1 MRYTCHFP
9 YNSAAFLAFLKHIL
23 SLIIKSRVVVSA
35 LMTCG
40 KVARMEQLLNNST
53 KKTAAPGF
61 FELRL
66 YNLIAVRFLIAL
78 LLLCLG
84 NSSLQAQE
92 FKHSK
97 KPPLHG
103 QHWVAVGGKPLT
115 ASAGSR
121 IFNQGGNAVDAASA
135 MLAVSATIW
144 DTMGWGGET
153 QALIHDPR
161 SGKVIAINAL
171 GAAPS
176 NATPQTYRS
185 MGMAHPPDYG
195 PLAAVTPGTP
205 GGLLVMLAEYGSM
218 SLAEVLAP
226 AMELAEGYAIE
237 QVQAESIQLYKDI
250 IQLWPDSK
258 RVLLPHYNPRNPNGW
273 SAPRPGEIFR
283 QPELLNTLVRLVA
296 AEQQGLQVGMS
307 RKEAIY
313 AAYERFYRGDIA
325 RELVEATQE
334 AGGLI
339 TLADMDQWQV
349 YIEEPVSTTYK
360 GIEVF
365 KLNSWVQGP
374 VMLQMLN
381 MLENYDLKQM
391 AYNSP
396 EYIHTLYQVMNLAFA
411 DRDFYYGDPYYP
423 PLEPIEGLLSKD
435 YAKQRINEIDENVN
449 QVLVK
454 PGDPYPF
461 QGESNPYFNLLEQWQ
476 PVIEAQDAVVA
487 ADQLNTMDHDQG
499 FLAGTTS
506 IQTADKEGWVVSIT
520 PSGGWIPAYI
530 AGTTGIGLSQRL
542 QSFVMSPDQNPFNVM
557 EPGKRPRATLT
568 PSMALKNGAPFLSF
582 AVQGGDTQEQNLLQ
596 FFLNIVE
603 FGMDVQQAS
612 EAANINSYQVH
623 SSFGNHAMQPGRL
636 VIRADTSIPVRLRL
650 GAMGYR
656 VETEE
661 LTSGPI
667 NGIFIDQRQGS
678 MMGGSSNYGD
688 DYGIAW

>member
-1 MRYTCHFP
+1 MHGF
-9 YNSAAFLAFLKHIL
+9 SVL
-23 SLIIKSRVVVSA
+23 SVPDL
-35 LMTCG
+35 
-40 KVARMEQLLNNST
+40 
-53 KKTAAPGF
+53 F
-61 FELRL
+61 
-66 YNLIAVRFLIAL
+66 AVRFLIIL
-78 LLLCLG
+78 LFLYLG
-84 NSSLQAQE
+84 TSSLQAQE

-171 GAAPS
+171 GAAPT
-176 NATPQTYRS
+176 NATPEKYRS

-195 PLAAVTPGTP
+195 PLAAVIPGTP

-218 SLAEVLAP
+218 SLTDVLAP
-226 AMELAEGYAIE
+226 AMELAEGYPIE
-237 QVQAESIQLYKDI
+237 QVKAETIQLYKDLI
-250 IQLWPDSK
+250 KLWPDSK
-258 RVLLPHYNPRNPNGW
+258 RVLLPHYNPLNPNSW

-283 QPELLNTLVRLVA
+283 QPELLNTLVRLVD
-296 AEQQGLQVGMS
+296 AEQQALQSGLN

-325 RELVEATQE
+325 TEMIAAIQDG
-334 AGGLI
+334 GGLI
-339 TLADMDQWQV
+339 TLADLDQWQV

-381 MLENYDLKQM
+381 MLENYDVKGM
-391 AYNSP
+391 GYNSP

-423 PLEPIEGLLSKD
+423 PVEPIAGLLSKD
-435 YAKQRINEIDENVN
+435 YARQRINEIDKNAN
-449 QVLVK
+449 QILVK

-461 QGESNPYFNLLEQWQ
+461 QGESNPYSLLLEQWQ
-476 PVIEAQDAVVA
+476 PVIEPRGAVATV
-487 ADQLNTMDHDQG
+487 DSLNTMDHDQG

-603 FGMDVQQAS
+603 FGMDVQQAT

-636 VIRADTSIPVRLRL
+636 VLRADTSIPVRLRL
-650 GAMGYR
+650 GEMGYQ

>member
-1 MRYTCHFP
+1 
-9 YNSAAFLAFLKHIL
+9 
-23 SLIIKSRVVVSA
+23 
-35 LMTCG
+35 MTCG
-40 KVARMEQLLNNST
+40 KVAHMKYLLNNSSE
-53 KKTAAPGF
+53 KASMHGF
-61 FELRL
+61 SVLSVPDLF
-66 YNLIAVRFLIAL
+66 AVRFLIIL
-78 LLLCLG
+78 LFLYLG
-84 NSSLQAQE
+84 TSSLQAQE

-171 GAAPS
+171 GAAPT
-176 NATPQTYRS
+176 NATPEKYRS

-195 PLAAVTPGTP
+195 PLAAVIPGTP

-218 SLAEVLAP
+218 SLTDVLAP
-226 AMELAEGYAIE
+226 AMELAEGYPIE
-237 QVQAESIQLYKDI
+237 QVKAETIQLYKDLI
-250 IQLWPDSK
+250 KLWPDSK
-258 RVLLPHYNPRNPNGW
+258 RVLLPHYNPLNPNSW

-283 QPELLNTLVRLVA
+283 QPELLNTLVRLVD
-296 AEQQGLQVGMS
+296 AEQQALQSGLN

-325 RELVEATQE
+325 TEMIAAIQDG
-334 AGGLI
+334 GGLI
-339 TLADMDQWQV
+339 TLADLDQWQV

-381 MLENYDLKQM
+381 MLENYDVKGM
-391 AYNSP
+391 GYNSP

-411 DRDFYYGDPYYP
+411 DRDFYYGDPYFP
-423 PLEPIEGLLSKD
+423 PVEPIAGLLSKD
-435 YAKQRINEIDENVN
+435 YARQRINEIDKNAN
-449 QVLVK
+449 QILVK

-461 QGESNPYFNLLEQWQ
+461 QGESNPYSLLLEQWQ
-476 PVIEAQDAVVA
+476 PVIEPRGAVATV
-487 ADQLNTMDHDQG
+487 DSLNTMDHDQG

-603 FGMDVQQAS
+603 FGMDVQQAT

-636 VIRADTSIPVRLRL
+636 VLRADTSIPVRLRL
-650 GAMGYR
+650 GEMGYQ

>member
-1 MRYTCHFP
+1 
-9 YNSAAFLAFLKHIL
+9 
-23 SLIIKSRVVVSA
+23 
-35 LMTCG
+35 MTCG
-40 KVARMEQLLNNST
+40 KVAHMKYLLNNSSE
-53 KKTAAPGF
+53 KASMHGF
-61 FELRL
+61 SVLSVPDLF
-66 YNLIAVRFLIAL
+66 AVRFLIIL
-78 LLLCLG
+78 LFLYLG
-84 NSSLQAQE
+84 TSSLQAQE

-171 GAAPS
+171 GAAPT
-176 NATPQTYRS
+176 NATPEKYRS

-195 PLAAVTPGTP
+195 PLAAVIPGTP

-218 SLAEVLAP
+218 SLTDVLAP
-226 AMELAEGYAIE
+226 AMELAEGYPIE
-237 QVQAESIQLYKDI
+237 QVKAETIQLYKDLI
-250 IQLWPDSK
+250 KLWPDSK
-258 RVLLPHYNPRNPNGW
+258 RVLLPHYNPLNPNSW

-283 QPELLNTLVRLVA
+283 QPELLNTLVRLVD
-296 AEQQGLQVGMS
+296 AEQQALQSGLN

-325 RELVEATQE
+325 TEMIAAIQDG
-334 AGGLI
+334 GGLI
-339 TLADMDQWQV
+339 TLADLDQWQV

-381 MLENYDLKQM
+381 MLENYDVKGM
-391 AYNSP
+391 GYNSP

-423 PLEPIEGLLSKD
+423 PVEPIAGLLSKD
-435 YAKQRINEIDENVN
+435 YARQRINEIDKNAN
-449 QVLVK
+449 QILVK

-461 QGESNPYFNLLEQWQ
+461 QGESNPYSLLLEQWQ
-476 PVIEAQDAVVA
+476 PVIEPRGAVATV
-487 ADQLNTMDHDQG
+487 DSLNTMDHDQG

-603 FGMDVQQAS
+603 FGMDVQQAT

-636 VIRADTSIPVRLRL
+636 VLRADTSIPVRLRL
-650 GAMGYR
+650 GEMGYQ

>member
-1 MRYTCHFP
+1 MTAIRIIVGIFIL
-9 YNSAAFLAFLKHIL
+9 FLGL
-23 SLIIKSRVVVSA
+23 
-35 LMTCG
+35 
-40 KVARMEQLLNNST
+40 
-53 KKTAAPGF
+53 
-61 FELRL
+61 
-66 YNLIAVRFLIAL
+66 
-78 LLLCLG
+78 
-84 NSSLQAQE
+84 SLQAQE
-92 FKHSK
+92 FKHSS

-103 QHWVAVGGKPLT
+103 QYWVAVAGKPLV

-121 IFNQGGNAVDAASA
+121 IFNQGGNAVDAACA
-135 MLAVSATIW
+135 MLAASATIW

-161 SGKVIAINAL
+161 TGKVIAINAL
-171 GAAPS
+171 GVAPS
-176 NATPQTYRS
+176 GATPGKYRS

-226 AMELAEGYAIE
+226 ALELAEGYPIE
-237 QVQAESIQLYKDI
+237 QVQAETIQLHKDRI
-250 IQLWPDSK
+250 RQWPDSS
-258 RVLLPHYNPRNPNGW
+258 RVLLPHNNSRFPNGW
-273 SAPRPGEIFR
+273 LAPYPGEIFR
-283 QPELLNTLVRLVA
+283 QPDLLNTLIRLVE
-296 AEQQGLQVGMS
+296 AEQQALDEGKN

-325 RELVEATQE
+325 RELTEATQQ

-339 TLADMDQWQV
+339 TLADLDQWQV
-349 YIEEPVSTTYK
+349 YIEEPVSTTYN

-374 VMLQMLN
+374 VLLQMLN
-381 MLENYDLKQM
+381 MLENFDLKPM
-391 AYNSP
+391 GYNST

-423 PLEPIEGLLSKD
+423 PAEPMAGLLSKG
-435 YAKQRINEIDENVN
+435 YAKQRLQEFDENVN
-449 QVLVK
+449 NRLVK

-461 QGESNPYFNLLEQWQ
+461 QGEDNPFADILDAWQ
-476 PVIEAQDAVVA
+476 PVIEFPDALALVESGRNE
-487 ADQLNTMDHDQG
+487 LNSMGHDQG
-499 FLAGTTS
+499 FIAGTTS
-506 IQTADKEGWVVSIT
+506 IQAADKEGWVVSIT
-520 PSGGWIPAYI
+520 PSGGWIPPYI
-530 AGTTGIGLSQRL
+530 AGMTGIGLSQRL
-542 QSFVMSPDQNPFNVM
+542 QSFDMSADRNPFNVM

-568 PSMALKNGAPFLSF
+568 PSLALKDGKPFLSF
-582 AVQGGDTQEQNLLQ
+582 SVQGGDMQEQNLLQ

-603 FGMDVQQAS
+603 FDMDVQQAT
-612 EAANINSYQVH
+612 EAANINSYQLH

-636 VIRADTSIPVRLRL
+636 VLRADTEISVWQRLS
-650 GAMGYR
+650 AMGYQ

-667 NGIFIDQRQGS
+667 NGIFFDQQLGTLI
-678 MMGGSSNYGD
+678 GGSSNYGD